1 MLKWV
6 SYILYSCVLITFG
19 LSHYQVCTVLWAVT
33 NLVILTFV
41 CPTDMNMYRCRV
53 AFLTS
58 GVRASSMTTSVV
70 IK

>member
-19 LSHYQVCTVLWAVT
+19 LSHSQVLWAVT